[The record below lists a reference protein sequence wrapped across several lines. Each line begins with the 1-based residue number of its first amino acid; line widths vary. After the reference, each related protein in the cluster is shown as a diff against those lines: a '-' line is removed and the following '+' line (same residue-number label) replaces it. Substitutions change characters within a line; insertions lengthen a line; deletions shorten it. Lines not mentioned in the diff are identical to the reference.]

1 MWCELDDESDLIN
14 NQRRELLRNNEG
26 FVDRVREKMLE
37 KRKELIEQ
45 QNKLEKAAHKPVV
58 VVKKEED

>member
-1 MWCELDDESDLIN
+1 M
-14 NQRRELLRNNEG
+14 
-26 FVDRVREKMLE
+26 DRVREKMLE

-58 VVKKEED
+58 VVKKEEDD